1 MAESHVS
8 EGIVLYVEDE
18 ENDAFLMQ
26 LAFERAGLH
35 SALKVVGNGQ
45 DAIDYLTGTGSYAER
60 SQFPVPKLVLLDL
73 NLPVLS
79 GFEVLAWMRRHAGYE
94 ATPVIVFSS
103 SSREEDKTRARE
115 LGANDYVEKPSSVR
129 LFGTL
134 VQNLKQNWL
143 R

>member
-1 MAESHVS
+1 MGEPHVS
-8 EGIVLYVEDE
+8 DGTVLYVEDE

-26 LAFERAGLH
+26 MAFERAGLH
-35 SALKVVGNGQ
+35 SALKVVENGQ
-45 DAIDYLTGTGSYAER
+45 EAIDYLTGAGNYAER
-60 SQFPVPKLVLLDL
+60 SRFPVPKLVLLDL

-79 GFEVLAWMRRHAGYE
+79 GFEVLAWMRRQAGYE
-94 ATPVIVFSS
+94 TTPVIVFSS
-103 SSREEDKTRARE
+103 SSREEDQTRARD

-134 VQNLKQNWL
+134 VQTLRQNWL